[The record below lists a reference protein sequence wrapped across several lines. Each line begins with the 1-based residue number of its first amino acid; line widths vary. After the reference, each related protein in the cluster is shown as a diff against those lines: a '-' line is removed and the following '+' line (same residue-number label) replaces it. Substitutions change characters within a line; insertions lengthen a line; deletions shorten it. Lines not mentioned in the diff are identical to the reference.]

1 MTQEQDWTIVFSS
14 GKNHLATMAEQHLQ
28 NAGIPAVQM
37 NKKDS
42 SYLFGQIDVMVEK
55 DFANEALELINQF
68 KKDLEI
74 V

>member
-1 MTQEQDWTIVFSS
+1 MTQDQEWTVVFST
-14 GKNHLATMAEQHLQ
+14 GKNHLAAMAEQHLK
-28 NAGIPAVQM
+28 NAGITAVQM

-55 DFANEALELINQF
+55 TYLNKATELINQF

-74 V
+74 E